1 MVISPLNKM
10 LFWIGALALVLG
22 FVWLFKGILTPFIL
36 GILIAYLLEP
46 VMRRFSHQK
55 IPRWILSITILV
67 LFFLII
73 SLGLLAIMPM
83 AMRQLESLVQ
93 DLPTY
98 AEKLMLL
105 VNPYLLMVEDRFG
118 VSVIEQMTTHLKD
131 HAGKLVGVTGDILGG
146 IASGGAALVGFFTT
160 FFFTPIVAFF
170 MMQEWPN
177 IVRWVNALYPR
188 QYETTIRG
196 LLSRMDQKVAGF
208 IRGQTLVA
216 VLLGTLYAL
225 ALTLAGLQY
234 GFLIGL
240 FAGIFTIIPLVG
252 STLGLVVGALVAW
265 FQTGEIGYT
274 ALIAGIFMAGQFLEG
289 NFISPK
295 LLGDSVGL
303 HPLWIMFAL
312 LAGGSLF
319 GIVGMLLAV
328 PVTAVFG
335 VLAGFA
341 LDKYKTSAFYGHVP
355 TKATKPPQVR
365 GADDANQA

>member
-10 LFWIGALALVLG
+10 LFWVGALALVLG
-22 FVWLFKGILTPFIL
+22 FVWLFKGILTPFVL
-36 GILIAYLLEP
+36 GVLIAYLLEP
-46 VMRRFSHQK
+46 VMRRFSHRK
-55 IPRWILSITILV
+55 IPRWISSITILAV
-67 LFFLII
+67 FFLIVI
-73 SLGLLAIMPM
+73 LVLLAILPM
-83 AMRQLESLVQ
+83 ATRQLESLVQ
-93 DLPTY
+93 DLPLY

-105 VNPYLLMVEDRFG
+105 INPYLMMVEGRFG
-118 VSVIEQMTTHLKD
+118 VDVIDQMTVHLKE
-131 HAGKLVGVTGDILGG
+131 HAGKLVGMTGDILGG
-146 IASGGAALVGFFTT
+146 LMSGGAALIGFFTT

-170 MMQEWPN
+170 MMQEWPS
-177 IVRWVNALYPR
+177 IVRWVNGLYPR
-188 QYETTIRG
+188 QHETTIRT
-196 LLSRMDQKVAGF
+196 LLSRMDKKVAGF

-216 VLLGTLYAL
+216 LLLGTLYAI
-225 ALTLAGLQY
+225 ALTLAGLKY

-240 FAGIFTIIPLVG
+240 FAGVFTIIPLVG
-252 STLGLVVGALVAW
+252 STLGLVVGVLVAW

-328 PVTAVFG
+328 PLTAVFG

-341 LDKYKTSAFYGHVP
+341 LDMYKTSPYYTNMPAKAAPTDSGHA
-355 TKATKPPQVR
+355 KKP
-365 GADDANQA
+365 DQA